1 MAMNEWEN
9 DDSEKLQA
17 LYSGFK
23 KLGQLFFHTYLLTY
37 LNKDAPNL
45 LKGISI

>member
-1 MAMNEWEN
+1 MNEWEN

-23 KLGQLFFHTYLLTY
+23 KLRQLFFHTC
-37 LNKDAPNL
+37 
-45 LKGISI
+45 